1 MPLSTQS
8 PSTTWDNLIYCQA
21 GFGTSL
27 QDLLGGDD
35 TALPISVST
44 TVLRAKDKLEVAN
57 EASFEG
63 VIKATGLGTNISAIG
78 RTALIKGSDNK
89 VYAIPTNTAAG
100 YFSPKSGWND
110 LDTYAVGS
118 IDYGLPRISS
128 IYSANEDET
137 TAPRPKW
144 RVHNHQVILS
154 GPLVIPL
161 ADATATG
168 DTNFYEEYT
177 SGTNSVFSA
186 GWNTKE
192 VATTGSNWTV
202 LTTASGDGARSDL
215 KTGPL
220 MSASELYPDRYI
232 DFGWKVAHRPIRL
245 LNTNDVVQLDI
256 GWLTALVRVSI
267 GTDGRLLVRSVSS
280 MERHHF
286 HGTNKGGTGYN
297 SIDLRGIASLTDT
310 DESSR
315 VLNLGSHSAPNYST
329 TFDSQ
334 HAGNGDNRVPA
345 GHDRKYP
352 LIIDTNDA
360 ADLGGFVIDMDGMS
374 YFLDNSLSVDQINAV
389 ID

>member
-21 GFGTSL
+21 GFGSTL

-35 TALPISVST
+35 TALPIAVST
-44 TVLRAKDKLEVAN
+44 TVLRAKDKFEVAN

-63 VIKATGLGTNISAIG
+63 VIKATGLGTNIPSTG

-100 YFSPKSGWND
+100 YFSPKSGWKD
-110 LDTYAVGS
+110 LDTYVEGSVG
-118 IDYGLPRISS
+118 YGLPRINS
-128 IYSANEDET
+128 IYSANEDIT
-137 TAPRPKW
+137 VAPKPKW

-161 ADATATG
+161 VDSTATG
-168 DTNFYEEYT
+168 STNFYEGYDQ
-177 SGTNSVFSA
+177 VISA
-186 GWNTKE
+186 GYLSKA
-192 VATTGSNWTV
+192 VATTGSNWDTV
-202 LTTASGDGARSDL
+202 ITASGDGARNDL
-215 KTGPL
+215 RTGSL
-220 MSASELYPDRYI
+220 MSDSALYPDRYI

-245 LNTNDVVQLDI
+245 LNEGGDLLNEI

-267 GTDGRLLVRSVSS
+267 DTDGRFLIRSVSS

-286 HGTNKGGTGYN
+286 HGTNKGGVGYN
-297 SIDLRGIASLTDT
+297 STDLRVIASLTDT
-310 DESSR
+310 DSSSR
-315 VLNLGSHSAPNYST
+315 VLNFGSHSAPNYST

-334 HAGNGDNRVPA
+334 HSGNGDNRVPA
-345 GHDRKYP
+345 GNPRRYP

-374 YFLDNSLSVDQINAV
+374 YFLDNALSVDQINAL
-389 ID
+389 I